1 MGVRRGLLRGKWL
14 LFNLG
19 NKRIPKVEG
28 LLSVAETHAM
38 ATQAYRMRPCD
49 CDAVLFTGE
58 LGTWD
63 DRGMHEGWKEFILGD
78 LEIRPIRGAHDDIV
92 DEPHVRVLAAELSD
106 CLERRYACRS
116 A

>member
-1 MGVRRGLLRGKWL
+1 
-14 LFNLG
+14 
-19 NKRIPKVEG
+19 
-28 LLSVAETHAM
+28 
-38 ATQAYRMRPCD
+38 
-49 CDAVLFTGE
+49 
-58 LGTWD
+58 
-63 DRGMHEGWKEFILGD
+63 MHEGWKEFILGD